1 MLETVKKLIDAPYIS
16 FENYFQQYVMEVQDE
31 SIKNEIEFLLRNNFP
46 SANSMIKLINTE
58 IESLR

>member
-1 MLETVKKLIDAPYIS
+1 MLETVKNLINAPYIS

>member
-1 MLETVKKLIDAPYIS
+1 MLETVKNLIDAPYIS